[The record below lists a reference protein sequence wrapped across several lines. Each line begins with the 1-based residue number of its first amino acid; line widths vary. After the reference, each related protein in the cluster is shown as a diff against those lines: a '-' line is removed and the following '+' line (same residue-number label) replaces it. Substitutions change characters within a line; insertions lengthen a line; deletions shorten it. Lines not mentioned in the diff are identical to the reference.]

1 MSSKT
6 LTLKIYRADEL
17 VDTKTLSQ
25 DVIKIGK
32 LKSSHLCLDDDAV
45 ARMHAVIEVSGNDV
59 RVIDL
64 GSSAGTVLNGTP
76 IDKNASLNQGD
87 TLNFGPYRVEIIEIA
102 DPVVAPVATPGV
114 AATAMAATPMAS
126 AAPMAMA
133 ATAPPVQI
141 DVGAVEVQDGRQV
154 AEVVAM
160 YGRTALDVAHVGQVK
175 SRRGAAPVMMAM
187 GTVMV
192 LGGLGLFGYEV
203 NQPWEEYSTE
213 LRKSFGRA

>member
-6 LTLKIYRADEL
+6 LTLKIYRGDEL

-76 IDKNASLNQGD
+76 VDKNASIAVGD
-87 TLNFGPYRVEIIEIA
+87 QLTFGPYRVEIAEISDA
-102 DPVVAPVATPGV
+102 IAVSPAAAPAAAPGLSD
-114 AATAMAATPMAS
+114 AMAARMMGIQGRIAV
-126 AAPMAMA
+126 AA
-133 ATAPPVQI
+133 
-141 DVGAVEVQDGRQV
+141 R
-154 AEVVAM
+154 
-160 YGRTALDVAHVGQVK
+160 
-175 SRRGAAPVMMAM
+175 
-187 GTVMV
+187 
-192 LGGLGLFGYEV
+192 
-203 NQPWEEYSTE
+203 
-213 LRKSFGRA
+213 

>member
-1 MSSKT
+1 MSTKT
-6 LTLKIYRADEL
+6 LTLKIFRADEL

-76 IDKNASLNQGD
+76 VDKNASIAVGD
-87 TLNFGPYRVEIIEIA
+87 QLTFGPYRVEIAEIC
-102 DPVVAPVATPGV
+102 D
-114 AATAMAATPMAS
+114 ATAFAPTP
-126 AAPMAMA
+126 AP
-133 ATAPPVQI
+133 APAVQI

-160 YGRTALDVAHVGQVK
+160 YGRTALDVAHVGQTR
-175 SRRGAAPVMMAM
+175 SRKAAAPIFMVF
-187 GTVMV
+187 GGLMV

-203 NQPWEEYSTE
+203 NQPWEQYSE
-213 LRKSFGRA
+213 EARKAK